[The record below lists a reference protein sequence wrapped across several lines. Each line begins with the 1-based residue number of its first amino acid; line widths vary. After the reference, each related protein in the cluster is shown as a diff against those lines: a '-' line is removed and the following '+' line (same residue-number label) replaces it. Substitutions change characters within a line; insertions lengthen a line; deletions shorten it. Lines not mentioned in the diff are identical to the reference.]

1 MHESAKRVA
10 RNKLTLTRRAVQA
23 MPPGDK
29 PWTAWDDKLTGFGV
43 QVHPTGAK
51 SFLVNYRTGGGGR
64 KAPNKRVVLGRFRQ
78 DVRR

>member
-1 MHESAKRVA
+1 M
-10 RNKLTLTRRAVQA
+10 T
-23 MPPGDK
+23 PGDK
-29 PWTAWDDKLTGFGV
+29 PWTAWDDKLKGFGV

-64 KAPNKRVVLGRFRQ
+64 KGAQQARRPRPFRQ